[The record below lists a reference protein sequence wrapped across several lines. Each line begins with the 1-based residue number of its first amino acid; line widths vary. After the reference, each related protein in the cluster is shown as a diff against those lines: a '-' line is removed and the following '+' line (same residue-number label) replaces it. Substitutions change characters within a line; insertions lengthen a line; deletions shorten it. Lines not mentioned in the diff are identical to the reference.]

1 MSAATPA
8 FDIPGY
14 RIVRPLGEGGMATVY
29 LARSLGTGGFQRLV
43 AIKLMH
49 QFLSADGQF
58 VEMFLDEARVAAN
71 IRHPNCVSIVDLGNE
86 AEQLFMVMD
95 YVEGDTLAAVEGT
108 AARLGRAIPLGVV
121 LRIVLDALAGLD
133 AAHEL
138 KTPDGVDLKVVHRDV
153 SPQNI
158 IVGVDGTARLTDF
171 GIARA
176 EQRIATTRTGMLKG
190 KAPFMAPEQFEG
202 RPVDR
207 RADVFAMG
215 VTLWEAVALRR
226 LFPGR
231 ETYEQ
236 ALRNTRAPYRK
247 LKEILPSVPA
257 SLDEIVRKSLAHNPV
272 ERFPTAAAFAD
283 ALEHEFRSVLATP
296 RQVGSFM
303 AAVAADKI
311 QRERDAVR
319 NAPKP
324 AEEPVAPRTSARA
337 TRNTYGARRAE
348 EPIAATAVQAFES
361 RPPAAGGAGPRPAN
375 DTGSDDDPEV
385 AAALLAL
392 TEIPADRATVD
403 LGPITP
409 PAAAQAELPAPLL
422 REERTSGPPSRRP
435 RPVVEFG
442 PPARAHHTPTGERA
456 GRLAASQRP
465 RSATLQIGVPRGE
478 VAAEL
483 PAVAAPSQSPPRGR
497 GATLAAAPA
506 PHTRSPELSSLLTRD
521 IGGPDAQA
529 VAKPQ
534 PQPPP
539 PPARSRQP
547 TPVKRPLGDGAGEAT
562 LEFKLVTSKVKEAA
576 ERLEQERAEK
586 PKAAPEPRPPSI
598 RAPAP
603 AAAPATPSDPKALA
617 DRRVAQ
623 FPSLTPSPRGPTVLH
638 NRWVSGAVLATVLLV
653 VIFVLTRGL

>member
-1 MSAATPA
+1 VGKFELLM
-8 FDIPGY
+8 
-14 RIVRPLGEGGMATVY
+14 RLGQGGMATVY

-49 QFLSADGQF
+49 QFLSTDDQF

-86 AEQLFMVMD
+86 ADQLFMVMD
-95 YVEGDTLAAVEGT
+95 YVEGDTLAAIEGT

-121 LRIVLDALAGLD
+121 LRVVLDALAGLD

-158 IVGVDGTARLTDF
+158 LIGVDGTARLTDF

-215 VTLWEAVALRR
+215 VTLWEAIALRR

-247 LKEILPSVPA
+247 LKDILPSVPA
-257 SLDEIVRKSLAHNPV
+257 SLDEIVRKALAHNPN

-283 ALEHEFRSVLATP
+283 TLEKEFRSILATS

-324 AEEPVAPRTSARA
+324 SDDISPRGNNRA
-337 TRNTYGARRAE
+337 VTRNAYGARRSE
-348 EPIAATAVQAFES
+348 EPISATALRAFDS
-361 RPPAAGGAGPRPAN
+361 RPPTSANASAHPAN
-375 DTGSDDDPEV
+375 DIGSDEDPEV
-385 AAALLAL
+385 AAALRLL
-392 TEIPADRATVD
+392 TEVPSEQVDAALEPAV
-403 LGPITP
+403 PSP
-409 PAAAQAELPAPLL
+409 PQAELPVLL
-422 REERTSGPPSRRP
+422 VRESSTSHSLSFRPPSVEGTPLRRSPSPPKLSGEATVAPRLRAETLSLEVSRQGGTTERP
-435 RPVVEFG
+435 RIGGACPS
-442 PPARAHHTPTGERA
+442 A
-456 GRLAASQRP
+456 GQP
-465 RSATLQIGVPRGE
+465 RNV
-478 VAAEL
+478 L
-483 PAVAAPSQSPPRGR
+483 PGLSHAVR
-497 GATLAAAPA
+497 
-506 PHTRSPELSSLLTRD
+506 TRSPEITSMLTRD
-521 IGGPDAQA
+521 IGGPDVQTFPEPS
-529 VAKPQ
+529 V
-534 PQPPP
+534 
-539 PPARSRQP
+539 PPARHPMPS
-547 TPVKRPLGDGAGEAT
+547 KRGLGEGEAAT
-562 LEFKLVTSKVKEAA
+562 PIEFKLVSTKMKEALA
-576 ERLEQERAEK
+576 CIDAK
-586 PKAAPEPRPPSI
+586 PGQASMSALDEPSQISRGVSSEASPTLSDDIKNSI
-598 RAPAP
+598 
-603 AAAPATPSDPKALA
+603 
-617 DRRVAQ
+617 DRHVAQ
-623 FPSLTPSPRGPTVLH
+623 FPSLTPSPKGPAVLH
-638 NRWVSGAVLATVLLV
+638 NRWVSGAVIATVILV
-653 VIFVLTRGL
+653 VLFVITRSS